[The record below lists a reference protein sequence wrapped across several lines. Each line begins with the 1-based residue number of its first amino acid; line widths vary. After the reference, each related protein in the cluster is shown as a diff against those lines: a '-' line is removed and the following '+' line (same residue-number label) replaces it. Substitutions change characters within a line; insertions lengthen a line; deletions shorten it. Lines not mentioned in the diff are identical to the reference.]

1 LARSKIE
8 EIMSEVQQSIEDRVK
23 RIIGEYLNMNA
34 DSIQND
40 ANIVVDL
47 GADSLDEVD
56 MLMNLEDDFDLV
68 IDDNDAQKL
77 KTVQNVVDYV
87 TSKV

>member
-1 LARSKIE
+1 
-8 EIMSEVQQSIEDRVK
+8 MSEVQQSIEDRVK